1 MDTNTFLRRAVSDE
15 GLYCMFIS
23 RISDQR
29 RVQKFYDSLD
39 ELAAD
44 AKQFDDDGFDVYFA
58 LASFAE
64 SGSRKVDN
72 AKLLKAF
79 FLDLDCGPSKD
90 FVDQRAAL
98 DALRTFCSVTKLP
111 KPYIVNS
118 GRGVHTYWFLQ
129 EAVSKDD
136 WVPVAEQLKKLCK
149 EHGFLAD
156 PAVTADAARVLRVVG
171 THNHKSSP
179 PSPVLGIGVNPPPA
193 VDFDK
198 FATLLGID
206 EIPVPKKYT
215 PAPASAMMRALM
227 GNTNTSFKEILTKT
241 GRGRG
246 CEQIKLIYT
255 DRDNCSEPLWRAGL
269 SIAKF
274 CTDADKAI
282 HKLSNGHEG
291 YSAEATTEKAA
302 LIKGPYLCDKFDE
315 FNPNVCKNCMHWGK
329 IKSPITLGNTIIE
342 ATAEDNVVESHS
354 ATLANAPVQS
364 YTVPTYPSP
373 YFRGTNGGVYVRSSN
388 ADGDIDEK
396 IIYHNDLYVVKRVRD
411 AEIGEAIVMR
421 LHLPKDGVS
430 EFTVPLTAVTSRE
443 EFRKHM
449 SMRGVAVSKMD
460 EIMQYTT
467 TWVNELQATVVA
479 DEAHRQFG
487 WTNDKME
494 SFIVGNQ
501 EVFGDRISFN
511 PPASTTVAMFPAFD
525 PKGTLDAW
533 VEMADFLNVEGQ
545 EAYQYVMGASFG
557 SVLMELM
564 PVACSAFH
572 IHSKD
577 SGLGK
582 TTALEAALTPWGDP
596 SELLLGKEDTYNTKM
611 NRGEV
616 YHSIPLFL
624 DELTNLSPKELS
636 NLAYQYVSGRQRRRL
651 TGSAN
656 VERYNGSAWSF
667 TSVSTGNVSLIEKIG
682 LYKQAPK
689 AEAQRIL
696 EYKVDRL
703 FKTAGSKASTDE
715 WAQDVKK
722 NWGHAGIPF
731 VQYVINNLD
740 EVKKLLSAVQKRID
754 KRAVLTSENR
764 FWSAGAACSITALIL
779 CRRIGLL
786 SYDPN
791 KVCAWIVTVLKRNKN
806 AVTDMNESVEQ
817 ILNDYMAEHW
827 NNVLW
832 IKSTDDRRKQNGNGI
847 DSLVIPDAVPK
858 GKFVARYE
866 TDVKKAYLLPKP
878 LKEWCGKQQIN
889 FTSFYDDLNK
899 KLGAKKSKIRL
910 SKGTHMD
917 LPPTDVIVVGFSV
930 EEVQEGAESGM
941 EDVGDE

>member
-1 MDTNTFLRRAVSDE
+1 M
-15 GLYCMFIS
+15 
-23 RISDQR
+23 
-29 RVQKFYDSLD
+29 
-39 ELAAD
+39 
-44 AKQFDDDGFDVYFA
+44 
-58 LASFAE
+58 
-64 SGSRKVDN
+64 
-72 AKLLKAF
+72 
-79 FLDLDCGPSKD
+79 
-90 FVDQRAAL
+90 
-98 DALRTFCSVTKLP
+98 
-111 KPYIVNS
+111 
-118 GRGVHTYWFLQ
+118 
-129 EAVSKDD
+129 
-136 WVPVAEQLKKLCK
+136 
-149 EHGFLAD
+149 
-156 PAVTADAARVLRVVG
+156 
-171 THNHKSSP
+171 
-179 PSPVLGIGVNPPPA
+179 
-193 VDFDK
+193 
-198 FATLLGID
+198 D

-227 GNTNTSFKEILTKT
+227 GNTNTSFREILNKT
-241 GRGRG
+241 RQGKG
-246 CEQIKLIYT
+246 CEQIKLIYK

-274 CTDADKAI
+274 CTDADKAV
-282 HKLSNGHEG
+282 HKLSDGHEG
-291 YSAEATTEKAA
+291 YSAEATTEKVN

-315 FNPNVCKNCMHWGK
+315 FSPDVCKNCMHWGK

-373 YFRGTNGGVYVRSSN
+373 YFRGANGGVYVRSSN

-487 WTNDKME
+487 WTSDKME

-533 VEMADFLNVEGQ
+533 MEMADFLNVEGQ

-703 FKTAGSKASTDE
+703 FKTAGSKGSTDK
-715 WAQDVKK
+715 WALDVQK

-779 CRRIGLL
+779 CRRMGLL
-786 SYDPN
+786 NYDPE

-817 ILNDYMAEHW
+817 ILNDYIAEHW

-847 DSLVIPDAVPK
+847 DSLIIPDAVPK

-889 FTSFYDDLNK
+889 FSSFYDDLNK

-917 LPPTDVIVVGFSV
+917 LPPTDVIVVEFTV
-930 EEVQEGAESGM
+930 EEVQEEVEFDM
-941 EDVGDE
+941 ENVDDE

>member
-1 MDTNTFLRRAVSDE
+1 M
-15 GLYCMFIS
+15 
-23 RISDQR
+23 
-29 RVQKFYDSLD
+29 
-39 ELAAD
+39 
-44 AKQFDDDGFDVYFA
+44 
-58 LASFAE
+58 
-64 SGSRKVDN
+64 
-72 AKLLKAF
+72 
-79 FLDLDCGPSKD
+79 
-90 FVDQRAAL
+90 
-98 DALRTFCSVTKLP
+98 
-111 KPYIVNS
+111 
-118 GRGVHTYWFLQ
+118 
-129 EAVSKDD
+129 
-136 WVPVAEQLKKLCK
+136 
-149 EHGFLAD
+149 
-156 PAVTADAARVLRVVG
+156 
-171 THNHKSSP
+171 
-179 PSPVLGIGVNPPPA
+179 
-193 VDFDK
+193 
-198 FATLLGID
+198 D

-227 GNTNTSFKEILTKT
+227 GNTNTSFREILNKT
-241 GRGRG
+241 RQGKG
-246 CEQIKLIYT
+246 CEQIKLIYK

-274 CTDADKAI
+274 CTDADKAV
-282 HKLSNGHEG
+282 HKLSDGHEG
-291 YSAEATTEKAA
+291 YSAEATTEKVN

-315 FNPNVCKNCMHWGK
+315 FSPDVCKNCMHWGK

-373 YFRGTNGGVYVRSSN
+373 YFRGANGGVYVRSSN

-487 WTNDKME
+487 WTSDNME

-533 VEMADFLNVEGQ
+533 MEMADFLNVEGQ

-703 FKTAGSKASTDE
+703 FKTAGSKGSTDK
-715 WAQDVKK
+715 WALDVQK

-779 CRRIGLL
+779 CRRMGLL
-786 SYDPN
+786 NYDPE

-817 ILNDYMAEHW
+817 ILNDYIAEHW

-847 DSLVIPDAVPK
+847 DSLIIPDAVPK

-889 FTSFYDDLNK
+889 FSSFYDDLNK

-917 LPPTDVIVVGFSV
+917 LPPTDVIVVEFTV
-930 EEVQEGAESGM
+930 EEVQEEVEFDM
-941 EDVGDE
+941 ENVDDE

>member
-1 MDTNTFLRRAVSDE
+1 
-15 GLYCMFIS
+15 
-23 RISDQR
+23 
-29 RVQKFYDSLD
+29 
-39 ELAAD
+39 
-44 AKQFDDDGFDVYFA
+44 
-58 LASFAE
+58 
-64 SGSRKVDN
+64 
-72 AKLLKAF
+72 
-79 FLDLDCGPSKD
+79 
-90 FVDQRAAL
+90 
-98 DALRTFCSVTKLP
+98 
-111 KPYIVNS
+111 
-118 GRGVHTYWFLQ
+118 
-129 EAVSKDD
+129 
-136 WVPVAEQLKKLCK
+136 
-149 EHGFLAD
+149 
-156 PAVTADAARVLRVVG
+156 
-171 THNHKSSP
+171 
-179 PSPVLGIGVNPPPA
+179 
-193 VDFDK
+193 
-198 FATLLGID
+198 
-206 EIPVPKKYT
+206 
-215 PAPASAMMRALM
+215 
-227 GNTNTSFKEILTKT
+227 
-241 GRGRG
+241 
-246 CEQIKLIYT
+246 
-255 DRDNCSEPLWRAGL
+255 
-269 SIAKF
+269 
-274 CTDADKAI
+274 
-282 HKLSNGHEG
+282 
-291 YSAEATTEKAA
+291 
-302 LIKGPYLCDKFDE
+302 
-315 FNPNVCKNCMHWGK
+315 
-329 IKSPITLGNTIIE
+329 
-342 ATAEDNVVESHS
+342 
-354 ATLANAPVQS
+354 
-364 YTVPTYPSP
+364 
-373 YFRGTNGGVYVRSSN
+373 
-388 ADGDIDEK
+388 
-396 IIYHNDLYVVKRVRD
+396 
-411 AEIGEAIVMR
+411 
-421 LHLPKDGVS
+421 
-430 EFTVPLTAVTSRE
+430 
-443 EFRKHM
+443 
-449 SMRGVAVSKMD
+449 MRGVAVSKMD

-487 WTNDKME
+487 WTSDKME

-533 VEMADFLNVEGQ
+533 MEMADFLNVEGQ

-703 FKTAGSKASTDE
+703 FKTAGSKGSTDK
-715 WAQDVKK
+715 WALDVQK

-779 CRRIGLL
+779 CRRMGLL
-786 SYDPN
+786 NYDPE

-817 ILNDYMAEHW
+817 ILNDYIAEHW

-847 DSLVIPDAVPK
+847 DSLIIPDAVPK

-889 FTSFYDDLNK
+889 FSSFYDDLNK

-917 LPPTDVIVVGFSV
+917 LPPTDVIVVEFTV
-930 EEVQEGAESGM
+930 EEVQEEVEFDM
-941 EDVGDE
+941 ENVDDE